1 MGLISFY
8 CRARSPSTTTQQ
20 PVVTMGGD
28 DLASE
33 DEYVF
38 GSGGPLGA
46 SDSDNDSVS
55 SEIDNQQLKSFNN
68 KRKGINTDKQSSDVV
83 VTSIK
88 KRKKK
93 KNNDAPVSSKSL
105 LILAGRGIAL
115 DSAESQVKFINTL
128 YSHSMK
134 MSGNNE
140 ADTFSFT
147 PTHLHTTPPD
157 TNEKVKKFQHN
168 NLDAFIKGGPVTS
181 MKRLKNW
188 KHECSPMVII
198 VTLSARRAVEL
209 MKELA
214 SLKLPVAK
222 LFAKHFSVEEQVEL
236 LKGTVKGGGGGGGGK
251 KRSERCYSIAVGTP
265 GRLLTLLQHGRN
277 EQGSDGQGA
286 LRLNHT
292 EVIIFDTHE
301 DAKGFNVC
309 TLKDT
314 SSDLMHF
321 MKAGV
326 VPQLERKKSNL
337 KITMY

>member
-1 MGLISFY
+1 
-8 CRARSPSTTTQQ
+8 
-20 PVVTMGGD
+20 MGGD
-28 DLASE
+28 DLASD

-38 GSGGPLGA
+38 GSRDPSA
-46 SDSDNDSVS
+46 SDNDSVS
-55 SEIDNQQLKSFNN
+55 SEIEGNQLESSSN
-68 KRKGINTDKQSSDVV
+68 KRKGYDTDKLNYDDTLTSS
-83 VTSIK
+83 K
-88 KRKKK
+88 KRRKKK
-93 KNNDAPVSSKSL
+93 KNDAFVSSKSL

-115 DSAESQVKFINTL
+115 DSVESQVKFINTL
-128 YSHSMK
+128 YSHTMK
-134 MSGNNE
+134 MNGNDE

-147 PTHLHTTPPD
+147 PEHFYTTPLETD
-157 TNEKVKKFQHN
+157 EKKKQFQHK
-168 NLDAFIKGGPVTS
+168 NLDAFLKGSVTS

-209 MKELA
+209 MKDLT
-214 SLKLPVAK
+214 SLKLPIAK

-236 LKGTVKGGGGGGGGK
+236 LKGTVKGGGGGEGGK

-265 GRLLTLLQHGRN
+265 GRLLTLLQHGRD
-277 EQGSDGQGA
+277 EQGSDGLGA

-301 DAKGFNVC
+301 DSKGFNVC

-321 MKAGV
+321 MKEGV
-326 VPQLERKKSNL
+326 VPQLERKKSNMTIAL
-337 KITMY
+337 F

>member
-1 MGLISFY
+1 
-8 CRARSPSTTTQQ
+8 
-20 PVVTMGGD
+20 MGGD

-33 DEYVF
+33 DEYIY
-38 GSGGPLGA
+38 GSGGPLG

-55 SEIDNQQLKSFNN
+55 SEIDGNQLKSSSN
-68 KRKGINTDKQSSDVV
+68 KRKGKNTDKLTSDEIVPSS
-83 VTSIK
+83 K
-88 KRKKK
+88 KRRKKK
-93 KNNDAPVSSKSL
+93 KDDAPVSSKSL

-147 PTHLHTTPPD
+147 PEHFYTTPPGTD
-157 TNEKVKKFQHN
+157 EKVKQFQHK
-168 NLDAFIKGGPVTS
+168 NLDAFLKGPVTS

-198 VTLSARRAVEL
+198 VTLSARRSVEL
-209 MKELA
+209 MKELS
-214 SLKLPVAK
+214 SLKLPIAK

-236 LKGTVKGGGGGGGGK
+236 LKGPVKGSGGGGK

-277 EQGSDGQGA
+277 EHGSDGLGA

-292 EVIIFDTHE
+292 EVVIFDTHE
-301 DAKGFNVC
+301 DSKGFNVC

-321 MKAGV
+321 MKEGV

-337 KITMY
+337 TISMF

>member
-1 MGLISFY
+1 
-8 CRARSPSTTTQQ
+8 
-20 PVVTMGGD
+20 MGGD
-28 DLASE
+28 DLASD

-38 GSGGPLGA
+38 GSRDPSA
-46 SDSDNDSVS
+46 SDNDSVS
-55 SEIDNQQLKSFNN
+55 SEIEGNQLESSSN
-68 KRKGINTDKQSSDVV
+68 KRKGYDTDKLNYDDTLTSS
-83 VTSIK
+83 K
-88 KRKKK
+88 KRRKKK
-93 KNNDAPVSSKSL
+93 KNDAFVSSKSL

-115 DSAESQVKFINTL
+115 DSVESQVKFINTL
-128 YSHSMK
+128 YSHTMK
-134 MSGNNE
+134 MNGNDE

-147 PTHLHTTPPD
+147 PEHFYTTPQETD
-157 TNEKVKKFQHN
+157 EKKKQFQHK
-168 NLDAFIKGGPVTS
+168 NLDAFLKGSVTS

-209 MKELA
+209 MKDLT
-214 SLKLPVAK
+214 SLKLPIAK

-236 LKGTVKGGGGGGGGK
+236 LKGTVKGGGGGEGGK

-265 GRLLTLLQHGRN
+265 GRLLTLLQHGRD
-277 EQGSDGQGA
+277 EQGSDGLGA

-301 DAKGFNVC
+301 DSKGFNVC

-321 MKAGV
+321 MKEGV
-326 VPQLERKKSNL
+326 VPQLERKKSNMTIAL
-337 KITMY
+337 F